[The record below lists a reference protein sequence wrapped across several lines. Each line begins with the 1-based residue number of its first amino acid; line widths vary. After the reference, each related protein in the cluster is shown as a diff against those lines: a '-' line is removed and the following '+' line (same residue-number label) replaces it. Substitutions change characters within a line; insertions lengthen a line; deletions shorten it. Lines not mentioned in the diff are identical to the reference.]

1 MNIGPGIAI
10 VHGAFSWTA
19 LDSNDVQSS
28 GINKIDED
36 EVSGPVPF
44 LHDVNISICQGSL
57 TAIVGNVGS
66 GKSSLLSAIIGE
78 MVRVS
83 GEVFCNGSIAY
94 CAQQPW
100 VQTSTIQDNILFGR
114 PLNTRQLQKAIQ
126 TTCFDSDLETFPH
139 GMATQMSEKGSNLSG
154 GQRARLALSRAVY
167 SGADI
172 YLFDDILSALDPR
185 VGRTVF
191 NNCIRHALQ
200 GKTRILVTHQLQ
212 YLNQVDHIIVVSDG
226 TIVEQGSFGN
236 LVASNGELT
245 RLLSEVQTTSDKPD
259 NDTKKDGKRKSI
271 SGPPKATVE
280 QEETADQ
287 IIAEEERNTGT
298 VGAATWW
305 AYLKATGGIGM
316 IIMLLLQ
323 IILLQGSVVIL
334 NQWLTWWTEDT
345 WGVKAQ
351 AWIGIYNG
359 IGFASIFAIGE
370 FTAYFLYIFK
380 AHVYSHTQQNHS
392 PEHHP
397 RQPYVPLQ
405 SPSRCHPCSQVVVR
419 ESTDWPHHEPF
430 FQRHRGN

>member
-1 MNIGPGIAI
+1 LLADEKASIAGASHSVVNIGPAIAI

-19 LDSNDVQSS
+19 LDNNDVQSS
-28 GINKIDED
+28 SIDKIDED
-36 EVSGPVPF
+36 EDSGPVPF
-44 LHDVNISICQGSL
+44 LHDVNISIRQGSL

-114 PLNTRQLQKAIQ
+114 PLNMRQLQKAIQ

-167 SGADI
+167 SDADI

-191 NNCIRHALQ
+191 NNCIKHALQ

-212 YLNQVDHIIVVSDG
+212 YLNRVDHIIVVSDG
-226 TIVEQGSFGN
+226 TIVEQGSFDA
-236 LVASNGELT
+236 LVASHGELT
-245 RLLSEVQTTSDKPD
+245 RLLSDVQTTSEKPD
-259 NDTKKDGKRKSI
+259 NDMKKDGKRKSA
-271 SGPPKATVE
+271 SGPPKTMVK
-280 QEETADQ
+280 QEETTDQ
-287 IIAEEERNTGT
+287 IIVEEERNTGA

-305 AYLKATGGIGM
+305 AYFKATGGIGM
-316 IIMLLLQ
+316 TIMLQ
-323 IILLQGSVVIL
+323 IKSYSC
-334 NQWLTWWTEDT
+334 
-345 WGVKAQ
+345 KALSS
-351 AWIGIYNG
+351 
-359 IGFASIFAIGE
+359 F
-370 FTAYFLYIFK
+370 
-380 AHVYSHTQQNHS
+380 
-392 PEHHP
+392 
-397 RQPYVPLQ
+397 
-405 SPSRCHPCSQVVVR
+405 
-419 ESTDWPHHEPF
+419 
-430 FQRHRGN
+430 